1 MPIYI
6 FFVAAQTK
14 HRARGD
20 TKSDPKNN
28 IIII

>member
-6 FFVAAQTK
+6 FFVAAQTN

-20 TKSDPKNN
+20 TKSDPN